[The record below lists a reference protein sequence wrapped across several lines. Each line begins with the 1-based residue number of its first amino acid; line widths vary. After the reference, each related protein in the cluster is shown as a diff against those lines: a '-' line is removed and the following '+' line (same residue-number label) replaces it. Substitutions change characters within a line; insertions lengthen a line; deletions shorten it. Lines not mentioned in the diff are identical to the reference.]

1 MQMWILYYFAHILRL
16 WSEDITV
23 LCRGVD
29 GWALLLRES
38 VCEPWEDDI
47 RQGHLAHSRS
57 HHPSKFNNSL
67 HVLFCDWTSTLHF
80 IWSAKN
86 FRGSPDFPMISL
98 YILTQTCLWWPSVDS
113 LWPQTS
119 SPFCYT
125 QTAQGKSLSITNLNF
140 HWSWLTWCLL
150 GKFLSDQNGG
160 DKHGGF
166 GVNNRKLGMGQF
178 FWSTESLIQKSST
191 FTVNIIFWNGFWPW
205 YTVILMS

>member
-1 MQMWILYYFAHILRL
+1 MQMWILYDFAHSLRP
-16 WSEDITV
+16 WSEDFTM

-47 RQGHLAHSRS
+47 RQGHLAYSRY

-67 HVLFCDWTSTLHF
+67 HVLSCDWTSTLHF
-80 IWSAKN
+80 TWSAKN

-125 QTAQGKSLSITNLNF
+125 QTAQGKSF
-140 HWSWLTWCLL
+140 HNQLKFSLVLTDMMSPGQIPFRAGWRRQTWRFWC
-150 GKFLSDQNGG
+150 
-160 DKHGGF
+160 
-166 GVNNRKLGMGQF
+166 
-178 FWSTESLIQKSST
+178 
-191 FTVNIIFWNGFWPW
+191 
-205 YTVILMS
+205 